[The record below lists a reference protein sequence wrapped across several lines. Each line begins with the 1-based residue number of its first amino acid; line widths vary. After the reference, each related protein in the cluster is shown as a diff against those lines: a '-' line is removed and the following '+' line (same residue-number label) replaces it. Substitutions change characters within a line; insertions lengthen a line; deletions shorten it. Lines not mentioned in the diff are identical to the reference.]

1 MAKTTAKHVQGR
13 AVTIRKSFSRTTSV
27 AVDILA
33 DPEVIWGLITNASD
47 FPRWNSTVVSME
59 GRIEPGQ
66 TIRLKSVLDEKRI
79 FKLRITNMAPA
90 KAMTWQDGMAPF
102 FKGVRQYL
110 LTPVQAGATRFT
122 MTEKI
127 GGLMFPMAARHIPDF
142 NPVFEQFA
150 NDLKKEAET
159 IQKAKN

>member
-1 MAKTTAKHVQGR
+1 MLGRKRNPDTTRAMKALSLYSLLLFSGRRYSLPELEKLLECSKPTVQR
-13 AVTIRKSFSRTTSV
+13 IIQ
-27 AVDILA
+27 DI
-33 DPEVIWGLITNASD
+33 ESTRGLH
-47 FPRWNSTVVSME
+47 
-59 GRIEPGQ
+59 
-66 TIRLKSVLDEKRI
+66 
-79 FKLRITNMAPA
+79 API
-90 KAMTWQDGMAPF
+90 
-102 FKGVRQYL
+102 
-110 LTPVQAGATRFT
+110 